1 MDPPLVLRNAV
12 AYAKFAVKHGDI
24 VVLVHTHSTVTAFL
38 RANINAR
45 NSNSHPTVE
54 KLIRLVCIMS
64 AIMRRMVGSLVDAC
78 ACTLDTNQTTTH
90 TKLCSL
96 VESTKRMC
104 VMSVEMRRMFAKRM

>member
-12 AYAKFAVKHGDI
+12 AYVKFAVKHGDI

-45 NSNSHPTVE
+45 NSKSHPTVE

-64 AIMRRMVGSLVDAC
+64 AIMRSMVGSLVDAC
-78 ACTLDTNQTTTH
+78 ACTHDADQTTH
-90 TKLCSL
+90 AKLCSL
-96 VESTKRMC
+96 AESTRRMC
-104 VMSVEMRRMFAKRM
+104 AMSVEMRRMFANRV